1 MVRITDNSSPIVH
14 NYIKIM
20 RLDQLTT
27 GQTATIVK
35 ILGHGA
41 FRKRMIEMGF
51 VKGQTVKVL
60 LHAPLRD
67 PIKYSIMGYEV
78 SLRRSEASLVE
89 VIPNEPEKSTGEK
102 EATEAAATKPHDRSA

>member
-1 MVRITDNSSPIVH
+1 
-14 NYIKIM
+14 M

-89 VIPNEPEKSTGEK
+89 VIPNEP
-102 EATEAAATKPHDRSA
+102 